1 VTPGDR
7 VEEVGVR
14 VFASKPRALA
24 SGHALPGGARIEGVE
39 GLRALAAVSIVVY
52 HVWVASGPSESPVS
66 LGPISRHLL
75 PNLQVGVT
83 LFFTLSGF
91 LLYRRF
97 AERIL
102 RCEPRPSFRSY
113 FRNRALR
120 ILPAYWV
127 ALVLSGFLLQTVLV
141 TTHGGRHVGGLQED
155 WPLFPLSALFLQN
168 LSPARMLGGIG
179 PAWSLV
185 VEAAFY
191 VALPLLVLVAVRLA
205 RRATTRARRRAAA
218 LAPAVVLFAI
228 GFSGK
233 AVAFALVSSRRFPS
247 GWSGDWQ
254 SVVERGFWGQA
265 DLFAFGLVV
274 AVLSVEIAD
283 GAITMP
289 SRWRRYA
296 YGGAAVLAVAT
307 AAFLP
312 NEDAQ
317 RGELGHF
324 VYGPLMAL
332 ACGLFLAAVVI
343 PTPGRRREG
352 FVRVLEARP
361 LVWLGLVSYSL
372 FLWHL
377 PIIYWMRRHDL
388 TFRGRQGLVVNLL
401 LLGALSIGAATASYL
416 LVERPALARR
426 RRSAFPARA

>member
-1 VTPGDR
+1 
-7 VEEVGVR
+7 
-14 VFASKPRALA
+14 
-24 SGHALPGGARIEGVE
+24 
-39 GLRALAAVSIVVY
+39 
-52 HVWVASGPSESPVS
+52 
-66 LGPISRHLL
+66 
-75 PNLQVGVT
+75 
-83 LFFTLSGF
+83 
-91 LLYRRF
+91 
-97 AERIL
+97 
-102 RCEPRPSFRSY
+102 
-113 FRNRALR
+113 
-120 ILPAYWV
+120 
-127 ALVLSGFLLQTVLV
+127 
-141 TTHGGRHVGGLQED
+141 
-155 WPLFPLSALFLQN
+155 
-168 LSPARMLGGIG
+168 
-179 PAWSLV
+179 
-185 VEAAFY
+185 
-191 VALPLLVLVAVRLA
+191 
-205 RRATTRARRRAAA
+205 
-218 LAPAVVLFAI
+218 VVLFAI

-233 AVAFALVSSRRFPS
+233 ALAFALVSSRRYPS
-247 GWSGDWQ
+247 GWRGDWQ

-307 AAFLP
+307 AAYLP

-332 ACGLFLAAVVI
+332 SCGLFLAAVVI
-343 PTPGRRREG
+343 PSPGGRRNR

-388 TFRGRQGLVVNLL
+388 TFRGRQGLVVNVL
-401 LLGALSIGAATASYL
+401 LLGTLSIGAATASYL

-426 RRSAFPARA
+426 RRGAFPARA